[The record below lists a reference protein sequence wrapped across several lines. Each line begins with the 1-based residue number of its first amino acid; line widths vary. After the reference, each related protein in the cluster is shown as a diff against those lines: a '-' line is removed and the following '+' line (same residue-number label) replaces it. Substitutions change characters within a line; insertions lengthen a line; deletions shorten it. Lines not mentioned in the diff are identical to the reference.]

1 MGFCLFSLSEFL
13 RTVIAFFK
21 FIDKA
26 IAAVL
31 SLLLVLK
38 RLLIHTRF
46 EYQWSNIDIEGTFLT

>member
-1 MGFCLFSLSEFL
+1 M
-13 RTVIAFFK
+13 
-21 FIDKA
+21 A

-46 EYQWSNIDIEGTFLT
+46 EYQWSNIDIKGTFLTQQKAPVEINIA